1 MAMQVEVITQAEKA
15 ARTKGEK
22 KPHARRRPSVAFIV
36 VFILFVLYSI
46 TLIYPYLWAIMTT
59 FKYDWDYNNNR
70 VWFPQEWTFSNYSD
84 AFVEL
89 SAAGR
94 SLITML
100 FNSAWYSV
108 GGTLIAIA
116 SSTVSAYVVAK
127 YRFPGRG
134 IVYGIAIVTMTLPII
149 GALPS
154 QYTMYGKLGILDTPF
169 YLIAMANGLGFNFM
183 ILYGF
188 FKSLPWSYVEAAY
201 LDGAGHFRTFISV
214 MLPQAASVIASLGI
228 VAFISTWNDYM
239 NPILFLESYPTMSMG
254 LYVYQQETL
263 QQGID
268 IPVLFAGVIMS
279 TVPVLTLFVIF
290 QNSIMSL
297 TLGGGLK
304 G

>member
-22 KPHARRRPSVAFIV
+22 KPRSRRRPSVAFIV

-70 VWFPQEWTFSNYSD
+70 VWLPQEWTFSNYSD

-89 SAAGR
+89 SA
-94 SLITML
+94 
-100 FNSAWYSV
+100 WYSV
-108 GGTLIAIA
+108 GGTLVAIA

>member
-22 KPHARRRPSVAFIV
+22 KPHARRKPSVAFIV

-70 VWFPQEWTFSNYSD
+70 VWFPQEWTFSNYAD

-108 GGTLIAIA
+108 GGTLVAIA

-254 LYVYQQETL
+254 LYVYQQ
-263 QQGID
+263 GID